1 MKIRQVRA
9 NNRKKAFEIATRGK
23 TFVYPFAKL
32 ARAPSPVD
40 PLAEMYVDAEIGN
53 EGFTFTLQS
62 GYEDTVHIDQVL
74 DYNRDPGYLK
84 DLALYELTVEAQ
96 DRLRESAL
104 SKREIIRRLGTSA
117 TQFYRLLDQ
126 TNYRKSIG
134 QLLELLYILDCDV
147 EFVVKSRRSA

>member
-1 MKIRQVRA
+1 
-9 NNRKKAFEIATRGK
+9 
-23 TFVYPFAKL
+23 
-32 ARAPSPVD
+32 VD
-40 PLAEMYVDAEIGN
+40 PLAELYVDAEIGN
-53 EGFTFTLQS
+53 EGFTFKLQS
-62 GYEDTVHIDQVL
+62 GYEDTVHIDHVL

-147 EFVVKSRRSA
+147 EFVVKTRRRPEGLASSSLLSK

>member
-1 MKIRQVRA
+1 
-9 NNRKKAFEIATRGK
+9 
-23 TFVYPFAKL
+23 
-32 ARAPSPVD
+32 VD
-40 PLAEMYVDAEIGN
+40 PLAELYVDAEIGN
-53 EGFTFTLQS
+53 EGFTFVLQS
-62 GYEDTVHIDQVL
+62 GYEDTVHIDHVL

-96 DRLRESAL
+96 ERLRESAL

-147 EFVVKSRRSA
+147 EFVVKTRRRPEGLASSSLLSK